1 METKISSV
9 EREVIISDT
18 VPTRLIGE
26 RINPTGKKG
35 LQEALKS
42 RDDDYIKKLATS
54 QVEAGADILDVNV
67 VTPGVDE
74 ISVLPRVLEL
84 VMNTVEAPLCID
96 INNTASLKGAL
107 EVYEGKAL
115 VNSVSMEEAS
125 FNEVLPLVSEYGAAV
140 IGLTIDDEGIPKE
153 AGKRVEIA
161 HRLVEKAAE
170 YGILKEDIIMDCL
183 CLTVGS
189 DSNAGV
195 ETLEAIRRVREE
207 LGVNQTLGASNIS
220 FGLPNR
226 LLLNQIFLAIAI
238 AAGLTCPTVNIAHVC
253 STVRAVDLMLGRDR
267 FATRYIQEYRKQTGG
282 ANETF

>member
-1 METKISSV
+1 METKVSSSGQ
-9 EREVIISDT
+9 EVLISDT
-18 VPTRLIGE
+18 TPTRLIGE
-26 RINPTGKKG
+26 RINPTGKKK
-35 LQEALKS
+35 LQDALKS
-42 RDDDYIKKLATS
+42 RDYEYIKELAVS

-74 ISVLPRVLEL
+74 VAVLPKVVEL
-84 VMNTVEAPLCID
+84 VMNTIDAPLCID
-96 INNTASLKGAL
+96 INNTAALKGAL

-125 FNEVLPLVSEYGAAV
+125 FNAVLPLVKEYGAAV
-140 IGLTIDDEGIPKE
+140 IGLTIDDAGIPKE

-170 YGILKEDIIMDCL
+170 YGIPKEDIVMDCL

-195 ETLEAIRRVREE
+195 ETLDAIRRVKEE

-226 LLLNQIFLAIAI
+226 LLLNQAFLAIAV
-238 AAGLTCPTVNIAHVC
+238 AAGVTCPTVNIAHVC
-253 STVRAVDLMLGRDR
+253 STVRAVDLVLGRDR
-267 FATRYIQEYRKQTGG
+267 FAMRYIRDFRKEAG
-282 ANETF
+282 N